1 MFLDQNHLLMKP
13 LLGSMTTIFFLLLG
27 KNKITLVLGQES
39 LRLWI
44 PALESQKSKA
54 ETRENRGVYHKGKM
68 FTLEYNGGHTRN
80 FS

>member
-1 MFLDQNHLLMKP
+1 MFLDQNHLLIKP
-13 LLGSMTTIFFLLLG
+13 LLESMTTFFLLLG

-68 FTLEYNGGHTRN
+68 YFGV
-80 FS
+80 